1 MSQNFLDFA
10 KNHILNIYKILLGAL
25 LATGLVMS
33 VIGSGGL
40 PSTILWSVI
49 SVLLFGGMIFLV
61 IKQHLLPYLIKRFIE
76 AGVTLLVI
84 VTLVFLLLRLMPG
97 GPFDSERALP
107 AEVMANISAKYKL
120 DSPLAEQYTHYLGN
134 LLKGDLGES
143 YKYLGRPVS
152 SIISDTFP
160 VSLQLGVYALI
171 LSYLIGIPLGVIAA
185 SKHNTWI
192 DTGSMF
198 LAMGGVTLPSFLV
211 ASLFILIFSFQFQIL
226 PPALWEGPL
235 YYILPV
241 VTLGIRPAAI
251 IARLTRSSVL
261 DVIRSDFV
269 RTARAKGL
277 AERVVLFKH
286 VLRNSLIPV
295 LTYSGPLI
303 ADIIS
308 GAFIIEIIFAVPGM
322 GRHLILS
329 VTNRDYPLVL
339 GVALLF
345 SVLLVVSNLL
355 VDIFYA
361 IVDPRIKLAA

>member
-1 MSQNFLDFA
+1 MGVKSFL
-10 KNHILNIYKILLGAL
+10 KENSLMIYK
-25 LATGLVMS
+25 V
-33 VIGSGGL
+33 VIGLLLSVGLITSISGADGAWVAPL
-40 PSTILWSVI
+40 WYTIGTLVFAGFI
-49 SVLLFGGMIFLV
+49 VLI
-61 IKQHLLPYLIKRFIE
+61 IKQHLLPFLLKRFFE
-76 AGVTLLVI
+76 AGVTLFVI

-107 AEVMANISAKYKL
+107 PEVMANIAAKYKL
-120 DSPLAEQYTHYLGN
+120 DAPLFEQYTHYLGN
-134 LLKGDLGES
+134 LVQGDLGES
-143 YKYLGRPVS
+143 YKYIGRPVS
-152 SIISDTFP
+152 AIISDTFP

-171 LSYLIGIPLGVIAA
+171 LSYLIGVPLGVIAA
-185 SKHNTWI
+185 SRHNTWV
-192 DTGSMF
+192 DSGSMF
-198 LAMGGVTLPSFLV
+198 LAMGGVSLPSFLV
-211 ASLFILIFSFQFQIL
+211 ASLFILIFSFQLQIL

-241 VTLGIRPAAI
+241 VTLGIRPAAV

-261 DVIRSDFV
+261 DVIQSDFV
-269 RTARAKGL
+269 RTAKAKGL

-345 SVLLVVSNLL
+345 SVILVVSNLL

-361 IVDPRIKLAA
+361 VVDPRIKMSA

>member
-1 MSQNFLDFA
+1 MSFLKFSND
-10 KNHILNIYKILLGAL
+10 KILDVYKILMGVLIV
-25 LATGLVMS
+25 TGLVIS
-33 VIGSGGL
+33 VIGLKGVFATVLWAALGILIFSGFL
-40 PSTILWSVI
+40 V
-49 SVLLFGGMIFLV
+49 LV
-61 IKQHLLPYLIKRFIE
+61 IKQHLLPYLIKRFME
-76 AGVTLLVI
+76 ASVTLFVI
-84 VTLVFLLLRLMPG
+84 VTFVFLLLRVMPG

-107 AEVMANISAKYKL
+107 SEVMANISAKYKL
-120 DSPLAEQYTHYLGN
+120 DAPLSEQYLHYLGN
-134 LLKGDLGES
+134 LTRGDLGES
-143 YKYLGRPVS
+143 YKYLGRPVA
-152 SIISDTFP
+152 SIIGDTFP

-185 SKHNTWI
+185 SKHNTWV

-211 ASLFILIFSFQFQIL
+211 ASIFILIFSFQFQLL

-277 AERVVLFKH
+277 PEKVVLFKH

-322 GRHLILS
+322 GKHLILS

-345 SVLLVVSNLL
+345 SVLLVVSNLV

>member
-1 MSQNFLDFA
+1 M
-10 KNHILNIYKILLGAL
+10 LNSYKITIAL
-25 LATGLVMS
+25 LLVTGLVTS
-33 VIGSGGL
+33 VIGTGGL
-40 PSTILWSVI
+40 AITILWSAVGI
-49 SVLLFGGMIFLV
+49 LLFGGLIFLV
-61 IKQHLLPYLIKRFIE
+61 IKQNLLPYLLKRFLE
-76 AGVTLLVI
+76 AGVTLFVI
-84 VTLVFLLLRLMPG
+84 VTLVFLLLRLIPG

-107 AEVMANISAKYKL
+107 PEVMANIAAKYKL
-120 DSPLAEQYTHYLGN
+120 DAPLSEQYTHYLGN

-143 YKYLGRPVS
+143 YKYIGRPVS
-152 SIISDTFP
+152 AIIGDTFP
-160 VSLQLGVYALI
+160 VSLQLGAYALI
-171 LSYLIGIPLGVIAA
+171 LSYLIGIPLGVFAA
-185 SKHNTWI
+185 SKHNTWV

-198 LAMGGVTLPSFLV
+198 LAMGGVSLPSFLV
-211 ASLFILIFSFQFQIL
+211 AALFILIFSFQLHIL

-345 SVLLVVSNLL
+345 SVLLVISNLL

-361 IVDPRIKLAA
+361 IVDPRIKLSA

>member
-1 MSQNFLDFA
+1 MKLD
-10 KNHILNIYKILLGAL
+10 KDKILDIYKILLGVL
-25 LATGLVMS
+25 LATGLVLSIVGMS
-33 VIGSGGL
+33 GL
-40 PSTILWSVI
+40 TSTILWSVI
-49 SVLLFGGMIFLV
+49 GVLLTGGLIYLV
-61 IKQHLLPYLIKRFIE
+61 IKQHLLPFLIKRVME
-76 AGVTLLVI
+76 ASVTLLVI

-107 AEVMANISAKYKL
+107 AEVMANIAAKYKL
-120 DSPLAEQYTHYLGN
+120 DAPITEQYTHYLSG

-152 SIISDTFP
+152 SIIGDTFP

-171 LSYLIGIPLGVIAA
+171 LSYLIGIPLGVVAA
-185 SKHNTWI
+185 SRHNTWV
-192 DTGSMF
+192 DTGAMF
-198 LAMGGVTLPSFLV
+198 MAMGGVTLPSFLV
-211 ASLFILIFSFQFQIL
+211 ASLFILIFAFQLQIL

-322 GRHLILS
+322 GRHLIMS

-345 SVLLVVSNLL
+345 SVILVISNLL

-361 IVDPRIKLAA
+361 IVDPRIKLSA